1 MLSFLDQC
9 QLPWIL
15 PDLTVYISNTAGVL
29 EEAGTSQYGIQYVN
43 THNKTTQ
50 FFFFLATPKNQ
61 GLIQV
66 LVKGKQYLLPLRHP
80 PCYLYIQ
87 SSPVKFMA
95 VGTDRGKTT
104 STVVKSYLRYLCCV
118 FLLFFFVLYLVYP
131 MLPVS
136 LGCPFLIAPSVL
148 SNVYIKHIDLV
159 RLS

>member
-29 EEAGTSQYGIQYVN
+29 EEAGTAYPLRAPELTPGFLVLLKKKKNCVVLLCVFTYWIPYCDV
-43 THNKTTQ
+43 HYDFRIKTIFGTS
-50 FFFFLATPKNQ
+50 
-61 GLIQV
+61 
-66 LVKGKQYLLPLRHP
+66 LPL
-80 PCYLYIQ
+80 
-87 SSPVKFMA
+87 
-95 VGTDRGKTT
+95 
-104 STVVKSYLRYLCCV
+104 VVKSYLRYLCCV